1 MHSVPLC
8 ACLQNAKG
16 DGGLFPGGPG
26 MGGPGMSGSCKQ
38 IGAQCMSVRCVLR
51 FVFFCVAFL
60 AGAHGWPV
68 AGGPGMGGPDVS
80 CAAV

>member
-1 MHSVPLC
+1 
-8 ACLQNAKG
+8 
-16 DGGLFPGGPG
+16 
-26 MGGPGMSGSCKQ
+26 
-38 IGAQCMSVRCVLR
+38 MSVLCVLR

-68 AGGPGMGGPDVS
+68 AGGPGIGGLDVS